1 MVCKELF
8 YYYSYGGIW
17 LKFYIVGSLYKVVY
31 WRGKKKK
38 SEEEIENEKKIIKKK
53 KNEKEEWKRNAIVR
67 R

>member
-1 MVCKELF
+1 MF

-38 SEEEIENEKKIIKKK
+38 SEEEIEKEKKIIKKK

>member
-38 SEEEIENEKKIIKKK
+38 KKKSEEEIEKEKKIKKK
-53 KNEKEEWKRNAIVR
+53 EKRKRRMKKECNC
-67 R
+67 